1 MKNSFTL
8 LKVLDQLVKN
18 GGLIQV
24 SNTKIYSITDKKQ
37 SPKKETISNII
48 AYAKSVRCY
57 KTKSID
63 KVLLVLN

>member
-8 LKVLDQLVKN
+8 LKVLDQLVEN
-18 GGLIQV
+18 ERLIQV
-24 SNTKIYSITDKKQ
+24 SNTKIYSITNKKQ
-37 SPKKETISNII
+37 SPEKETINTII
-48 AYAKSVRCY
+48 AYAKSVRCH